1 MENTI
6 DLTTNEIASAVS
18 IESSDNQVYTESSL
32 SNIIAAAA
40 APLQNPRFHDALTMT
55 PAKLS
60 SLAQIYRYKVE
71 SFQHFGTVTCNAHN
85 SIGQSGPCLYHIM
98 AAEIPDPVRNCSV
111 SNVTAYSVHIICEPG
126 RDGGIQQYFNI
137 DVIDFDSGYS
147 IYNTSFKSSSFVLK
161 RLPSDSVLLLKV
173 TAYNLQGSS
182 ATYRIRTKTL
192 TAPLLRTGI
201 RPER

>member
-1 MENTI
+1 M
-6 DLTTNEIASAVS
+6 S
-18 IESSDNQVYTESSL
+18 IESSDNQLYTESTISHM
-32 SNIIAAAA
+32 IAA

-98 AAEIPDPVRNCSV
+98 AAEIPDPVRNCTV
-111 SNVTAYSVHIICEPG
+111 SNVTAYSVHVVCEPG

-147 IYNTSFKSSSFVLK
+147 IYNTSFKSSSFLLK

-182 ATYRIRTKTL
+182 STYRIRTRTL

-201 RPER
+201 GRNDRRSRAFNCIFSLF